1 MKRSQ
6 NKYDLVVV
14 GGGHAGIEASLIA
27 QKMGINVVLVSMD
40 VGAVGR
46 MSCNPAIGGLAK
58 GQMVKELDVLGG
70 HMAMFADA
78 CTLQSKTLNLSKGRS
93 VWSPRSQIDKIKY
106 EKTVQKHIKKSGL
119 PLIEGEAI
127 SITQKG
133 GKLQSVVLSSG
144 EEIFCSSAVLT
155 CGTFL
160 NGLIHVG
167 EKKIKAGRMGEE
179 SSVGITEA
187 LRSLGFL
194 SGRLKTGTPPRIK
207 KSSVN
212 WKKGEAGFGDKK
224 PKALSYNTKKFK
236 PKDEPC
242 FAFRT
247 NKKTHNLI
255 LKNIKRSTMYSGD
268 IDSSGPRYCPSIE
281 DKVYKFSHNP
291 SHILQLEP
299 EWTNSDQIYVNG
311 FSTSLPEDIQLK
323 CLRSVEGLEKVEF
336 LRPGYAIEY
345 DFFFPSQLKNTLE
358 TKKIEGLFFAGQI
371 NGTSGYEEAS
381 SQGLIAG
388 INASLKIKGEGEL
401 RLKRSDAYIGVLIDD
416 LVIKDTNEPYRMFT
430 SRAEYRLQLRASNA
444 DQRLLKYSKKLN
456 LIDKE
461 LIKDLT
467 KKVKKTKDVEDILNK
482 TNINPDDIN
491 SFLKKV
497 GEKEISEPMKASNL
511 LKRPKVLLKNLPKI
525 EKIKMTSIN
534 KNFIEEIL
542 FEAETKIKYSGY
554 INRQKAEI
562 EKTKVYEDML
572 IPNDFDYN
580 EIKSI
585 SNESREKLLQILP
598 ETIGQA
604 QRING
609 IRPTDISILLVY
621 LKRWFHVKRNINLK
635 KK

>member
-255 LKNIKRSTMYSGD
+255 LKNINRSPMYSGD

-497 GEKEISEPMKASNL
+497 GEKEISETMKASNL

>member
-1 MKRSQ
+1 VKRSQ

-70 HMAMFADA
+70 HMAIFADA

-255 LKNIKRSTMYSGD
+255 LKNINRSPMYSGD